1 MNGSNIGAGHIHA
14 AARHQDLL
22 LESELSRQIKASGLD
37 TRGPVVRLAD
47 LVRQGAGSALTRA
60 GEWVG
65 GERIRRAANE
75 DLAARNTLRPAC

>member
-14 AARHQDLL
+14 QARHQELL
-22 LESELSRQIKASGLD
+22 IESELNRRIKASGVD
-37 TRGPVVRLAD
+37 TSGPVVRLAG
-47 LVRQGAGSALTRA
+47 LVRQGAGGALIRA